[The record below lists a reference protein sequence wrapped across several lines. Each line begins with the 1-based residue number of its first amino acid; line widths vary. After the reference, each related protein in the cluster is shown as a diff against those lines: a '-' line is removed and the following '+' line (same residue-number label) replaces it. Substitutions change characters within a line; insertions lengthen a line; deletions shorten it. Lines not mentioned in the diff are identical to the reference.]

1 MESAGD
7 AQRSSTAFD
16 ALADAYLDGVDWEP
30 RDALER
36 RAAALLPGLLLARV
50 DGKSPVEYLT
60 EEAQRELVRGVARPL
75 LRDPVEQLRAV
86 SGAWREAL
94 RA

>member
-1 MESAGD
+1 M
-7 AQRSSTAFD
+7 RWRR
-16 ALADAYLDGVDWEP
+16 AYLQRVDWEP

-60 EEAQRELVRGVARPL
+60 TEPQWRTRAALRVALLRQPVRGWPRWPP
-75 LRDPVEQLRAV
+75 R
-86 SGAWREAL
+86 GAWEVES
-94 RA
+94 